1 MDYHIDLSE
10 LTFTHIGEG
19 TNLNGVFNFNG
30 PTIVSGQIE
39 GTVEMGNCPVF
50 VIEKTGLI
58 KGKLKCHHIEIRGE
72 FEGEIF
78 SAGKVIVHPSGI
90 VKGQVY
96 AKDLIIRPGAV
107 VDFLGHAEGELTSQP

>member
-1 MDYHIDLSE
+1 MSYKIDLKE
-10 LTFTHIGEG
+10 LEFSHIGRETKLEG
-19 TNLNGVFNFNG
+19 NFTFNG
-30 PTIVSGQIE
+30 PTIVSGTII

-50 VIEKTGLI
+50 IIERDGLI

-78 SAGKVIVHPSGI
+78 SAGKVIIHPSSR

-96 AKDLIIRPGAV
+96 AKDLIIRPGAII
-107 VDFLGHAEGELTSQP
+107 DFSGHSEGANLI